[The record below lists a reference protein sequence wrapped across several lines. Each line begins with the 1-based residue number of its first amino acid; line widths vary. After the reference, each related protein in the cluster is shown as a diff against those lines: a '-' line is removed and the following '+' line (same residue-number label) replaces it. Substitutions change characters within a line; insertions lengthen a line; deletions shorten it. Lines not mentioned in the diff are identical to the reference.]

1 MNEQPSMEKLVEQ
14 ITRMVVQDPAVRQA
28 YALRAPADSAGIKR
42 PPAGGVR
49 APAGAPDDGVNI
61 AARDPDELARMK
73 AKTNA
78 RIGVGKAGPRLRTS
92 TLLRLRA
99 DHASARDAVR
109 TDVDQSVLDAL
120 GLPTVQTLCRDKNEF
135 LTRPDL
141 GRQFSPQAVEA
152 IRAATDAAPDVL
164 IYASDGLSST
174 AVAANLPDILPVLTD
189 SLRAKGIRVG
199 RPFFVKYGR
208 VGAMDPISEATGA
221 QVTCVLIGER
231 PGLAT
236 AKSMSAYIAYRATVG
251 MPEARRTVV
260 SNIHDAGTAAV
271 EAGAYIADVIESMLR
286 EKKSGTE
293 LRK

>member
-1 MNEQPSMEKLVEQ
+1 MNEQPSMEKLIERIV
-14 ITRMVVQDPAVRQA
+14 RMAAQEADAR
-28 YALRAPADSAGIKR
+28 PADARTDAGSAGIKR
-42 PPAGGVR
+42 APAGGI
-49 APAGAPDDGVNI
+49 PARMPQTDSGVNI
-61 AARDPDELARMK
+61 AAKDPDELARMK
-73 AKTNA
+73 SKTNA
-78 RIGVGKAGPRLRTS
+78 RIGVGKAGPRLKTS

-109 TDVDQSVLDAL
+109 TDVEQNVLDAL
-120 GLPTVQTLCRDKNEF
+120 GLDTVQTLCRDKNEF

-141 GRQFSPQAVEA
+141 GRQFSPQTLER
-152 IRAATDAAPDVL
+152 IKTITDAAPDVL

-174 AVAANLPDILPVLTD
+174 AITANLPDILPVLTD
-189 SLRAKGIRVG
+189 SLRAKGIRTG
-199 RPFFVKYGR
+199 KPFFVKYGR

-236 AKSMSAYIAYRATVG
+236 AKSVSAYIAYKATVG

-271 EAGAYIADVIESMLR
+271 EAGAYIADVIELMLK
-286 EKKSGTE
+286 EKKSGTD